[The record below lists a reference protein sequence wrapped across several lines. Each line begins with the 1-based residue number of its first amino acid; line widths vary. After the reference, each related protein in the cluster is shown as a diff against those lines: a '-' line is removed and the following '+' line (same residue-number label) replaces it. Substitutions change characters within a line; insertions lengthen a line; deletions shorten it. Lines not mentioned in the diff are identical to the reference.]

1 MRRFFSYFI
10 VVLMILFAGCG
21 PSRYSLAVE
30 KANTDFH
37 SYLSENHV
45 EATPTP
51 SGLVVVKQ
59 KDGEGEPPQ
68 MGKRV
73 AVQYVAKRLDGFVF
87 DSTFD
92 KGRPL
97 VFNVGKGEVI
107 KGLDEGVKLMN
118 KGEKAVLYIPYYLA
132 YGGREMKDL
141 PQYSSLVFEI
151 ELVDYEK

>member
-1 MRRFFSYFI
+1 MRRFFAFSLFA
-10 VVLMILFAGCG
+10 LMFLLAGCG
-21 PSRYSLAVE
+21 PSKYSLAVE
-30 KANTDFH
+30 KANSDFH
-37 SYLSENHV
+37 TYLADNHV
-45 EATPTP
+45 DATPTA

-68 MGKRV
+68 EGKRV
-73 AVQYVAKRLDGFVF
+73 AVQYVVKRLDGFVF

-97 VFNVGKGEVI
+97 MFHVGKGEVI
-107 KGLDEGVKLMN
+107 KGLDEGVQLMN

-141 PQYSSLVFEI
+141 PQYSSLIFEI
-151 ELVDYEK
+151 ELIDYEK